1 MARKRALPRTR
12 RGVATLALMALV
24 AAALAACS
32 SDEEVVYQDENVER
46 QVLIAETYE
55 ELPDTLLSDSA
66 SARHTEEI
74 LHSSYVTAPMPEP
87 DASMSTDATPEA
99 PAAQE
104 NADSDGF
111 VPNISELQTG
121 PDDRFAV
128 PEGGAF

>member
-1 MARKRALPRTR
+1 MALKRAISRTR
-12 RGVATLALMALV
+12 RGVATLSLMAFV

-32 SDEEVVYQDENVER
+32 SDEEVVYQ
-46 QVLIAETYE
+46 
-55 ELPDTLLSDSA
+55 
-66 SARHTEEI
+66 EEI

-87 DASMSTDATPEA
+87 DASMSTDATPDA
-99 PAAQE
+99 PAAQG

-111 VPNISELQTG
+111 VPNISEMQTG